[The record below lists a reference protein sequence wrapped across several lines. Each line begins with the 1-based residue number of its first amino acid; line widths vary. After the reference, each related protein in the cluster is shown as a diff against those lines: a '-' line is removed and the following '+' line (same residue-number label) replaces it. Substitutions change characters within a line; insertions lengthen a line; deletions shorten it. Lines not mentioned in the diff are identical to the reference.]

1 MLKVSSPSIAV
12 EFSSWAV
19 VGLSVTPVL
28 PMASSMGEHCT
39 SGGDSAKLPYV
50 FPIMVKLKN

>member
-1 MLKVSSPSIAV
+1 MLKVSSPSIAG
-12 EFSSWAV
+12 EFSSCAV

-39 SGGDSAKLPYV
+39 SGGDLAKLPYV
-50 FPIMVKLKN
+50 FLIMVN